1 MTDGPWPMTDDLTRG
16 EDREGVEMNHREPQ
30 AGRSDEFAGAP
41 GGEAV
46 WETELPWQL
55 PPVEEPTVGDNLL
68 AGPEAFPHS
77 LAPTDPAEGFHAAG
91 PETGTWTPH
100 RPGTPRGAG
109 EAGAPGAGRDFGSAV
124 ADTPGSPLRTSAS
137 GPAPADEGGRRRD
150 RRSVRAGST
159 SSTDRPSGTDRSDGE
174 GRSGGGRSGGAT
186 RGPASRG
193 HLAKPIIAGA
203 GLLSALLFLAPHL
216 FGDDAPPLPAVQ
228 AGAEDRQPD
237 DGAGAAPASGRPG
250 APKVSPSPGAS
261 GASHGRATGQGGHDT
276 IVEVAA
282 TVPAN
287 ATATATAP
295 SLEPASPS
303 RPTATARASAQ
314 PGTAPRTSAPAQQ
327 WTTTVVNSTSVLEAG
342 QSWSTNR
349 VVLAFQGD
357 GNLVLYDKQGTPLW
371 WSGTVGQGAKAVFQA
386 DGNLAVYTQD
396 SRTAWSSRTQGHDGA
411 SLVLRADG
419 NMVVQQGGT
428 VLWSSGTAM

>member
-1 MTDGPWPMTDDLTRG
+1 
-16 EDREGVEMNHREPQ
+16 MNHREPQ

-55 PPVEEPTVGDNLL
+55 PPVEEPTAGDHLL

-77 LAPTDPAEGFHAAG
+77 VAPTHPAEGFHPAA
-91 PETGTWTPH
+91 PEADARTPR
-100 RPGTPRGAG
+100 RPGTPHTSGGASTRGAD
-109 EAGAPGAGRDFGSAV
+109 RNVGSGD
-124 ADTPGSPLRTSAS
+124 ADTPGSPFPTSPS
-137 GPAPADEGGRRRD
+137 GPDPVNEGGRRRD
-150 RRSVRAGST
+150 RRSARAGSAGG
-159 SSTDRPSGTDRSDGE
+159 SERPSGTDRPSGA
-174 GRSGGGRSGGAT
+174 GRSSGGRSAGAA
-186 RGPASRG
+186 RRPASRG

-203 GLLSALLFLAPHL
+203 GLLSALLFLAPQL
-216 FGDDAPPLPAVQ
+216 FGDDAPLHAVQ

-237 DGAGAAPASGRPG
+237 DGAGAGVAPASGRPG
-250 APKVSPSPGAS
+250 APKASPSPGAT
-261 GASHGRATGQGGHDT
+261 GASHGKAAGEGGHDT

-282 TVPAN
+282 TVPA
-287 ATATATAP
+287 TATASASASPTK
-295 SLEPASPS
+295 PASPS
-303 RPTATARASAQ
+303 RPAATARASAQ
-314 PGTAPRTSAPAQQ
+314 PATAPRTSAPAQQ

-349 VVLAFQGD
+349 VILAFQGD

-396 SRTAWSSRTQGHDGA
+396 SRTAWSSRTEGHNGA

-419 NMVVQQGGT
+419 NMVIQQGGT